1 MLQAKR
7 EKTNAFEE
15 EVKLEKKRK
24 KRKEK
29 EWKELLIAARNQSPD
44 FLLLEEV
51 LPIALSVR
59 YPKCEFII

>member
-44 FLLLEEV
+44 SLLLEEV

>member
-15 EVKLEKKRK
+15 EVKLEKKK
-24 KRKEK
+24 EKRKEK

-44 FLLLEEV
+44 PLLLEEGS
-51 LPIALSVR
+51 PIALSVR
-59 YPKCEFII
+59 HPKCEFII